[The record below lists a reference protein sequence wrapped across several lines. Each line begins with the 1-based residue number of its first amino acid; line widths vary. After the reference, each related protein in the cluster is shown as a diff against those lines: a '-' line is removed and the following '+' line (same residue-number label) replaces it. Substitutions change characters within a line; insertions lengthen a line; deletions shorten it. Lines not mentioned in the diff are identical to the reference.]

1 MPFSLAAPGCA
12 MIRTLTLTVLTTLGL
27 VLIAPG
33 RTLAQESPLRDE
45 LLKDWTEMR
54 SIIGKI
60 AAEMPADSF
69 GFKPTPAQRTY
80 AEQIMHIATSN
91 VIGIGTLGSRIPA
104 PDLNRNATAKPDVL
118 AALEQSFD
126 YGDAVLRE
134 QTDRTML
141 ETIEAVRYLGPST
154 RARAVWFLLGHSWDI
169 YGQMAVYLR
178 LNGLVPPASQRP

>member
-1 MPFSLAAPGCA
+1 MTTIRSLAVSTILALGALAPDA
-12 MIRTLTLTVLTTLGL
+12 
-27 VLIAPG
+27 AF
-33 RTLAQESPLRDE
+33 AQVNPLRDE

-60 AAEMPADSF
+60 AAEMPADKY
-69 GFKPTPAQRTY
+69 GFRPTPAQRTY
-80 AEQIMHIATSN
+80 AGQVMHIATSN
-91 VIGIGTLGSRIPA
+91 VIGIGTLGSTIKPPA
-104 PDLNRNATAKPDVL
+104 LDRNAAAKADVL

-126 YGDAVLRE
+126 YGDAVLRT
-134 QTDRTML
+134 QTDKTML

>member
-1 MPFSLAAPGCA
+1 MFSILS
-12 MIRTLTLTVLTTLGL
+12 LTVLTVLTLG
-27 VLIAPG
+27 VVAPG
-33 RTLAQESPLRDE
+33 AAFAQANPLRDE

-60 AAEMPADSF
+60 AAEMPADKYE
-69 GFKPTPAQRTY
+69 FKPTPAQRTY

-91 VIGIGTLGSRIPA
+91 VIGIGTLGSPIKPPA
-104 PDLNRNATAKPDVL
+104 LNRNATAKAEVL

-126 YGDAVLRE
+126 YGDAVIRA
-134 QTDRTML
+134 QSDKTML